1 MLIYVLLTIS
11 TILMSLMVNN
21 RCEKISYGYS
31 KQQVLNGLCLLSVFL
46 LLFAVSALRLN
57 VGNDYAKY
65 VEIFH
70 LNACKLGTDTI
81 VPTEPGFNLICILI
95 YLISGREENF
105 LLMFAFFAFLTILF
119 FLKGMYE
126 QSESFTISFIIFML
140 LGYYFHTFSTVRYY
154 FALSIA
160 FISIPYVL
168 KKQWGKFILL
178 ILLGA
183 LFHKSVL
190 LVIVF
195 YYLSQRKWKSYQ
207 IVIALLLCGSFF
219 VFKDFYI
226 NLFYKFYPT
235 YEGTGIINGGTSYI
249 AILRCVLVLI
259 MSLLMYKKHIK
270 EDRTL
275 LFYFYS
281 NIGAMLVYFCMSF
294 LPDVSRAGYYLSIT
308 HILFVP
314 ALINRI
320 EKPKLKIIFK
330 IGLVVMCIVYFGV
343 FLLKEA
349 PADGLRILPYETW
362 LYHDMVSI
370 LSDVS

>member
-21 RCEKISYGYS
+21 RCEKLSYGYS

-46 LLFAVSALRLN
+46 LLFAISALRLN

-207 IVIALLLCGSFF
+207 IIIVLLLCGSFF

-275 LFYFYS
+275 RFYFYS
-281 NIGAMLVYFCMSF
+281 NIGAMLVYLCMSF

-314 ALINRI
+314 SLINRI
-320 EKPKLKIIFK
+320 EKPKLKIAFK

>member
-21 RCEKISYGYS
+21 RCEKLSYGYS

-46 LLFAVSALRLN
+46 LLFAISALRLN

-207 IVIALLLCGSFF
+207 IIIVLLLCGSFF

-275 LFYFYS
+275 RFYFYS
-281 NIGAMLVYFCMSF
+281 NIGAMLVYLCMSF

-320 EKPKLKIIFK
+320 EKPKLKIAFK